1 MTKHDAI
8 RISQLHQIFPEVQ
21 LTERQKDIAVMY
33 VIGCTVEEI
42 ASEKGITTDGV
53 MYHLNLVK
61 RAVGSATLAGV
72 RTTAFLRMMA
82 ILLTRES

>member
-42 ASEKGITTDGV
+42 ASEKGSRPMVLCI
-53 MYHLNLVK
+53 
-61 RAVGSATLAGV
+61 
-72 RTTAFLRMMA
+72 
-82 ILLTRES
+82 I

>member
-1 MTKHDAI
+1 MTEHDAI

-42 ASEKGITTDGV
+42 ASEKGITVDGV

-72 RTTAFLRMMA
+72 RTIAFLRIMA
-82 ILLTRES
+82 IFLTRES